1 MSVSILGFRITGK
14 LPCHGDVKGC
24 CMVTRVMQN
33 VALTGLTVLM
43 LTGCGRQVSQRSAQ
57 DLNLL
62 ATSPDPKVLPKP
74 RPFVTAAFDA
84 TGGLAA
90 WQQCTKVEFHA
101 AVTACERD
109 GCFYLTEHD
118 FVLCPWSD
126 AIQVTATEPR
136 AHFTWQMISG
146 RYHTPADPN
155 LDVSPLKGL
164 ERDYADAVLQI
175 ATAPVRM
182 LQDNMEFTVAPAAV
196 QVAGQWYLPI
206 NARYQTPRPASK
218 KGATPE
224 PYWTRGTYFQSQD
237 RPLVDMIWLG
247 NPDTHKF
254 ILVRGYDYATIAGS
268 IILMPTKIEVFQ
280 SDPDANIGPR
290 LALVDLGR

>member
-1 MSVSILGFRITGK
+1 
-14 LPCHGDVKGC
+14 
-24 CMVTRVMQN
+24 MVTRVMRSA
-33 VALTGLTVLM
+33 ALIGLTVLT
-43 LTGCGRQVSQRSAQ
+43 LTGCGRQVSQRSAY

-62 ATSPDPKVLPKP
+62 ATGPDPKMLPRP

-90 WQQCTKVEFHA
+90 WQQCKKVEFHA
-101 AVTACERD
+101 AVTACERG

-118 FVLCPWSD
+118 FVLWPWSN
-126 AIQVTATEPR
+126 AIQVTADEPR

-146 RYHTPADPN
+146 QYRTPSADPN

-164 ERDYADAVLQI
+164 ERDYAEAVLRI
-175 ATAPVRM
+175 VTAPVRL
-182 LQDNMEFTVAPAAV
+182 LQDNMEFTLAPAAV

-206 NARYQTPRPASK
+206 NARYQSPKPTPRKEAPV
-218 KGATPE
+218 E

-237 RPLVDMIWLG
+237 RSLVDMIWLG
-247 NPDTHKF
+247 NPTTHKF
-254 ILVRGYDYATIAGS
+254 VLVRGYDYAASAGDGV
-268 IILMPTKIEVFQ
+268 LMPTKIEVFQ
-280 SDPDANIGPR
+280 SDPDANIGSR

>member
-1 MSVSILGFRITGK
+1 
-14 LPCHGDVKGC
+14 
-24 CMVTRVMQN
+24 MVTRVMQS
-33 VALTGLTVLM
+33 VALMGLTALT
-43 LTGCGRQVSQRSAQ
+43 LTGCNRQVSRESAP

-62 ATSPDPKVLPKP
+62 ATSPDPKTLSTP
-74 RPFVTAAFDA
+74 RPFLAAAFDA
-84 TGGLAA
+84 AGGLAA
-90 WQQCTKVEFHA
+90 WQQCKKVEFHA

-118 FVLCPWSD
+118 FVLWPWSD
-126 AIQVTATEPR
+126 AIQVTADEPQ

-146 RYHTPADPN
+146 RYRTPAADPN

-164 ERDYADAVLQI
+164 ERDYAEAVLQI

-182 LQDNMEFTVAPAAV
+182 LRDNMEFTLAPAPV
-196 QVAGQWYLPI
+196 QVTGQWYLPI
-206 NARYQTPRPASK
+206 NARYQSPKPTSRKEVPV
-218 KGATPE
+218 E

-237 RPLVDMIWLG
+237 GSRVDMIWLG
-247 NPDTHKF
+247 NPATQKF
-254 ILVRGYDYATIAGS
+254 IIVRGYDYATTGS
-268 IILMPTKIEVFQ
+268 DGVLMPTKIEVFQ